1 MVRCRRAKVLT
12 GRASL
17 QTRRDVLSWIPAL
30 AIIALV
36 TTGFLSGF
44 HSALGKSAVAPA
56 SDDGAKPPMTMLKPD
71 LVRKFTAVKPQ
82 RLSRKAANG

>member
-1 MVRCRRAKVLT
+1 MVLT

-44 HSALGKSAVAPA
+44 HSALGKSVVAPT
-56 SDDGAKPPMTMLKPD
+56 SDDGAKPFMTVVEPD
-71 LVRKFTAVKPQ
+71 LVKKFK
-82 RLSRKAANG
+82 L